1 MDKTKKL
8 DELFVQWEQ
17 KLKESKDI
25 KIYNS
30 VFIKDGIVDCD
41 VFNKQYIKVLFVSNE
56 ANVGENFNC
65 KNCDIRNEFDIYKSR
80 QKDEYYISEIQKWQP
95 SRGKMRERVCCLYQV
110 VINDFSNKNT
120 PYNVAKNF
128 AFMNLNKTGGGAKID
143 KRIFAFCKE
152 YKDEIKK
159 EIDIISPDIIIWLG
173 CNTFDNIELR
183 TDLGVKEY
191 KGKYYYNNIPV
202 IRMWHTSYYQSKC
215 EKLGVFDNEITDKL
229 SKKLYDELVS
239 IGWYDTKE

>member
-1 MDKTKKL
+1 
-8 DELFVQWEQ
+8 
-17 KLKESKDI
+17 
-25 KIYNS
+25 
-30 VFIKDGIVDCD
+30 
-41 VFNKQYIKVLFVSNE
+41 
-56 ANVGENFNC
+56 
-65 KNCDIRNEFDIYKSR
+65 
-80 QKDEYYISEIQKWQP
+80 
-95 SRGKMRERVCCLYQV
+95 MRERVCCLYQV

-173 CNTFDNIELR
+173 SNTFDNIELR
-183 TDLGVKEY
+183 TDLGVKEH
-191 KGKYYYNNIPV
+191 KGKYYCNNIPV

-239 IGWYDTKE
+239 IGWYDTKK